1 MELQQVMEFKLEA
14 MAKGVWDSQFS
25 CNVGRRGWILG
36 RLAGQQKEG
45 LKETK
50 T

>member
-1 MELQQVMEFKLEA
+1 MEFKLEA